1 MLIGKRSG
9 SLRSAG
15 KSHALE
21 SILIAIERKG
31 EGGPTEKPER
41 RDPRVPRGLPGIES
55 RVDRTADHRG
65 GCGSQSR
72 CVDDLS
78 GPQIPETNP
87 SGERP
92 LLARQKRWPRA
103 PPRPPRRTRRFGR
116 GSFSPPRPKRRSPH
130 WANFLN

>member
-92 LLARQKRWPRA
+92 VFAPQKQGAPT
-103 PPRPPRRTRRFGR
+103 PPRPPRRKPRR
-116 GSFSPPRPKRRSPH
+116 GS
-130 WANFLN
+130 